1 MEYSGERKGS
11 LAMNKTKRRWII
23 FVILLCLCV
32 VVGKYAINESNYVKQ
47 GEIKE
52 YVNDNSPLLTEFAV
66 QIMNNQ
72 QEVIEVYRKKSE
84 YPITTHSL
92 EIYKCL
98 RIDRMAVYKDC
109 YDDAD
114 RVKIYLKNKPQS
126 EDYYACGIYY
136 SPNDTI
142 IDYFGDIQDGDSFE
156 YDGTPNGTKIKY
168 KSEKICDYWYY
179 FEEAVWN

>member
-1 MEYSGERKGS
+1 
-11 LAMNKTKRRWII
+11 MNKTKRKWII
-23 FVILLCLCV
+23 SVILICLCV

-47 GEIKE
+47 GEIKD
-52 YVNDNSPLLTEFAV
+52 YVNNNSSLLMEYAEQLLNDQQDIIKVYRNKSDFPSADNS
-66 QIMNNQ
+66 
-72 QEVIEVYRKKSE
+72 K
-84 YPITTHSL
+84 
-92 EIYKCL
+92 EIYNHL
-98 RIDRMAVYKDC
+98 RIDSIAVYKEC
-109 YDDAD
+109 YDEAD
-114 RVKIYLKNKPQS
+114 RVIIYLKNKPQS